1 MYMMFQVMY
10 MMLVGRDI
18 TVLFSD
24 PSVLF
29 SEAYDWLMS
38 KFASP
43 STPSNM
49 DAVGWTWWLTA
60 LGIPRLFAMA
70 DDGMELL
77 LTYAQ
82 DHFRPRRLRRATRA
96 LLNQSKSAI
105 TSPAYFYLLLLST
118 AQAHEGY

>member
-1 MYMMFQVMY
+1 MMFQVMY

-82 DHFRPRRLRRATRA
+82 D
-96 LLNQSKSAI
+96 QSEVIDLTEKQVIDLTDTVSRGFHQAAI
-105 TSPAYFYLLLLST
+105 NGDVINV
-118 AQAHEGY
+118 E